1 MKFQEKRLISR
12 ETIVSSR
19 SLVGLSAAIIC
30 LVHFDVSLEDFR
42 LMGLKTSSE
51 NWRIIAVFAVGFLF
65 INHMFKFYID
75 YISFERSKLSSKSD
89 IVRLTDEKI
98 DLRAEII
105 SSSNT
110 KMATTNFESNIPA
123 PNKDNEKLDQLRIEA
138 MERGEEAILRGQEAI
153 LRGQEAILRGQEA
166 MERGHEY
173 QLGLFEQFLV
183 ITLVEKFYFFG
194 WYLCV
199 PSGCAIWAAYLL
211 LQPY

>member
-75 YISFERSKLSSKSD
+75 YVSFKRKKLSSAFD
-89 IVRLTDEKI
+89 IESLTGEKNKLVSEKI

-123 PNKDNEKLDQLRIEA
+123 PNKDNEKLVQLREL
-138 MERGEEAILRGQEAI
+138 GEEAISRGQELALEGQEEI
-153 LRGQEAILRGQEA
+153 LRGH
-166 MERGHEY
+166 ER
-173 QLGLFEQFLV
+173 QLGLFKQFLV

-199 PSGCAIWAAYLL
+199 PSGCTIWAAYLL
-211 LQPY
+211 LKPY

>member
-75 YISFERSKLSSKSD
+75 YISFERNKLSSKFD
-89 IVRLTDEKI
+89 IVSLTDEKI

-138 MERGEEAILRGQEAI
+138 MERGQEAI
-153 LRGQEAILRGQEA
+153 L
-166 MERGHEY
+166 RGHEY

-211 LQPY
+211 LKPY

>member
-42 LMGLKTSSE
+42 PMGLKTSSE

-75 YISFERSKLSSKSD
+75 YISFERNKLSSKFD
-89 IVRLTDEKI
+89 IVSLTDEKI

-138 MERGEEAILRGQEAI
+138 MERGQEAI
-153 LRGQEAILRGQEA
+153 L
-166 MERGHEY
+166 RGHEY

>member
-1 MKFQEKRLISR
+1 
-12 ETIVSSR
+12 
-19 SLVGLSAAIIC
+19 
-30 LVHFDVSLEDFR
+30 
-42 LMGLKTSSE
+42 MGLKTSSE

-75 YISFERSKLSSKSD
+75 YISFERNKLSSKSD
-89 IVRLTDEKI
+89 IVSLTGEKI

-110 KMATTNFESNIPA
+110 KMATTNFERNIPA
-123 PNKDNEKLDQLRIEA
+123 PNKDNEKLDKLKTVA
-138 MERGEEAILRGQEAI
+138 MERGQEAMERGQEAI
-153 LRGQEAILRGQEA
+153 LRG
-166 MERGHEY
+166 HEY
-173 QLGLFEQFLV
+173 QVGLFEQFLV

-211 LQPY
+211 LKPY

>member
-42 LMGLKTSSE
+42 PMGLKTSSE

-75 YISFERSKLSSKSD
+75 YISFERNKLSSESD
-89 IVRLTDEKI
+89 IVSLTGEKI

-123 PNKDNEKLDQLRIEA
+123 PKKNNEKLDQLKIEA
-138 MERGEEAILRGQEAI
+138 MELGQEAIERGQEAI
-153 LRGQEAILRGQEA
+153 LRGQEAILRGQE
-166 MERGHEY
+166 Y
-173 QLGLFEQFLV
+173 QLGLFEKFLV
-183 ITLVEKFYFFG
+183 MTLVEKFYFFG

-211 LQPY
+211 LKPY

>member
-42 LMGLKTSSE
+42 PMGLKTSSE

-75 YISFERSKLSSKSD
+75 YISFERNKLSSESD
-89 IVRLTDEKI
+89 IVSLTGEKI
-98 DLRAEII
+98 DLGAEIISSSNTKI

-123 PNKDNEKLDQLRIEA
+123 PKKNNEKLDQLKIEA
-138 MERGEEAILRGQEAI
+138 MELGQEAIERGQEAI
-153 LRGQEAILRGQEA
+153 LRGQEAILRGQE
-166 MERGHEY
+166 Y
-173 QLGLFEQFLV
+173 QLGLFEKFLV
-183 ITLVEKFYFFG
+183 MTLVEKFYFFG

-211 LQPY
+211 LKPY

>member
-42 LMGLKTSSE
+42 PMGLKTSSE

-75 YISFERSKLSSKSD
+75 YISFERSKLSSKAD
-89 IVRLTDEKI
+89 IVSLTDEKI

-138 MERGEEAILRGQEAI
+138 MERGQEAI

-211 LQPY
+211 LKPY

>member
-42 LMGLKTSSE
+42 PMGLKTSSE

-75 YISFERSKLSSKSD
+75 YVSFKRKKLSSAFD
-89 IVRLTDEKI
+89 IESLTGEKNKLVSEKI

-123 PNKDNEKLDQLRIEA
+123 PNKDNEKEQLKIEA
-138 MERGEEAILRGQEAI
+138 MERGQEAI
-153 LRGQEAILRGQEA
+153 L
-166 MERGHEY
+166 RGHEY

-211 LQPY
+211 LKPY

>member
-75 YISFERSKLSSKSD
+75 YVSFKRKKLSSAFD
-89 IVRLTDEKI
+89 IESLTGEKNKLVSEKI

-123 PNKDNEKLDQLRIEA
+123 PNKDNEKLVQLREL
-138 MERGEEAILRGQEAI
+138 GEEAISRGQELALEGQEEI
-153 LRGQEAILRGQEA
+153 LRGH
-166 MERGHEY
+166 ER
-173 QLGLFEQFLV
+173 QLGLFEKFLV

-211 LQPY
+211 LKPY

>member
-42 LMGLKTSSE
+42 PMGLKTSSE

-123 PNKDNEKLDQLRIEA
+123 PNKDNEKLDKLKTVA
-138 MERGEEAILRGQEAI
+138 MERGQEAMERGQEAI
-153 LRGQEAILRGQEA
+153 LRG
-166 MERGHEY
+166 HEY
-173 QLGLFEQFLV
+173 RLGLFEQFLV

-211 LQPY
+211 LKPY

>member
-42 LMGLKTSSE
+42 PMGLKTSSE

-75 YISFERSKLSSKSD
+75 YISFERNKLSSKSD
-89 IVRLTDEKI
+89 IVSLTGEKI

-123 PNKDNEKLDQLRIEA
+123 PNKDNEKLDKLKTVA
-138 MERGEEAILRGQEAI
+138 MERGQEAMERGQEAI
-153 LRGQEAILRGQEA
+153 LRG
-166 MERGHEY
+166 HEY
-173 QLGLFEQFLV
+173 QVGLFEQFLV

-211 LQPY
+211 LKPY

>member
-42 LMGLKTSSE
+42 PMGLKTSSE

-123 PNKDNEKLDQLRIEA
+123 PNKDNEKLDKLKTVA
-138 MERGEEAILRGQEAI
+138 MERGQEAI
-153 LRGQEAILRGQEA
+153 LRG
-166 MERGHEY
+166 HEY
-173 QLGLFEQFLV
+173 QVGLFEKFLV

-211 LQPY
+211 LKPY

>member
-75 YISFERSKLSSKSD
+75 YVSFKRKKLSSEFD
-89 IVRLTDEKI
+89 IVSLTGEKNKLVSEKI

-123 PNKDNEKLDQLRIEA
+123 PNKDNEKLDKLKTVA
-138 MERGEEAILRGQEAI
+138 MERGQEAMERGQEAI
-153 LRGQEAILRGQEA
+153 LRG
-166 MERGHEY
+166 HEY
-173 QLGLFEQFLV
+173 RLGLFEQFLV

-211 LQPY
+211 LKPY

>member
-75 YISFERSKLSSKSD
+75 YISFERNKLSSKFD
-89 IVRLTDEKI
+89 IVSLTDEKI

-123 PNKDNEKLDQLRIEA
+123 PNKDNEKEQLKIEA
-138 MERGEEAILRGQEAI
+138 ME
-153 LRGQEAILRGQEA
+153 RGQEAILRGQEA

-211 LQPY
+211 LKPY

>member
-42 LMGLKTSSE
+42 PMGLKTSSE

-75 YISFERSKLSSKSD
+75 YLSFKRKKLSSKFD
-89 IVRLTDEKI
+89 IVSLTGEKI

-123 PNKDNEKLDQLRIEA
+123 PNKDNEKLDKLKTVA
-138 MERGEEAILRGQEAI
+138 MERGQEAMERGQEAI
-153 LRGQEAILRGQEA
+153 LRG
-166 MERGHEY
+166 HEY
-173 QLGLFEQFLV
+173 RLGLFEQFLV

>member
-42 LMGLKTSSE
+42 PMGLKTSSE

-75 YISFERSKLSSKSD
+75 YISFERNKLSSESD
-89 IVRLTDEKI
+89 IVSLTGEKI

-123 PNKDNEKLDQLRIEA
+123 PNKDNEKLDKLKTVA
-138 MERGEEAILRGQEAI
+138 MERGQEAI
-153 LRGQEAILRGQEA
+153 LRGQE
-166 MERGHEY
+166 Y
-173 QLGLFEQFLV
+173 QLGLFEKFLV
-183 ITLVEKFYFFG
+183 MTLVEKFYFFG

-211 LQPY
+211 LKPY

>member
-42 LMGLKTSSE
+42 PMGLKTSSE

-75 YISFERSKLSSKSD
+75 YISFERNKLSSKFD
-89 IVRLTDEKI
+89 IVSLTDEKI

-138 MERGEEAILRGQEAI
+138 MERGQEAI
-153 LRGQEAILRGQEA
+153 L
-166 MERGHEY
+166 RGHEY

-211 LQPY
+211 LKPY

>member
-42 LMGLKTSSE
+42 PMGLKTSSE

-75 YISFERSKLSSKSD
+75 YISFERNKLSSKFD
-89 IVRLTDEKI
+89 IVSLTDEKI

-123 PNKDNEKLDQLRIEA
+123 PNKDNEKEQLKIEA
-138 MERGEEAILRGQEAI
+138 MERGQEAI
-153 LRGQEAILRGQEA
+153 L
-166 MERGHEY
+166 RGHEY

-211 LQPY
+211 LKPY

>member
-42 LMGLKTSSE
+42 PMGLKTSSE

-75 YISFERSKLSSKSD
+75 YISFERNKLSSESD
-89 IVRLTDEKI
+89 IVSLTGEKI
-98 DLRAEII
+98 DLGAEIISSSNTKI

-123 PNKDNEKLDQLRIEA
+123 PNKDNEKLDKLKTVA
-138 MERGEEAILRGQEAI
+138 MERGQEAMERGQEAI
-153 LRGQEAILRGQEA
+153 LRG
-166 MERGHEY
+166 HEY
-173 QLGLFEQFLV
+173 RLGLFEQFLV

-211 LQPY
+211 LKPY

>member
-42 LMGLKTSSE
+42 PMGLKTSSE

-75 YISFERSKLSSKSD
+75 YLSFKRKKLSSKFD
-89 IVRLTDEKI
+89 IVSLTGEKI

-211 LQPY
+211 LKPY

>member
-75 YISFERSKLSSKSD
+75 YVSFKRKKLSSAFD
-89 IVRLTDEKI
+89 IESLTGEKNKLVSEKI

-123 PNKDNEKLDQLRIEA
+123 PNKDNEKLVQLREL
-138 MERGEEAILRGQEAI
+138 GEEAISRGQELALEGQEEI
-153 LRGQEAILRGQEA
+153 LRGH
-166 MERGHEY
+166 ER
-173 QLGLFEQFLV
+173 QLGLFKQFLV

-211 LQPY
+211 LKPY